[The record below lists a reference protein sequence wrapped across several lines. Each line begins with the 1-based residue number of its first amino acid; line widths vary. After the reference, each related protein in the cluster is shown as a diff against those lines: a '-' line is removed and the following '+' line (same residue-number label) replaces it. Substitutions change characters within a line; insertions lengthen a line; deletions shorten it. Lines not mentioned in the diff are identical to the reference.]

1 MPSKLLQE
9 SFNQAV
15 DKVGL
20 SKDEKQDL
28 DKLMI
33 AVPGP
38 VERENLMELLLE
50 KPDLIKKLVEN
61 FRKKQEIIATQDK
74 DAWKKLLKEEEKE
87 LEELA
92 QAE

>member
-28 DKLMI
+28 DKLII

-92 QAE
+92 KKE